1 MVVVVEI
8 ATKRVLT
15 SSSCNTLDLELA
27 NAMNAGFT
35 ADELDAKEVTDEEF
49 QVILNAQT
57 RPVPPPSD
65 GERISALEDFMMT
78 LL

>member
-27 NAMNAGFT
+27 NAMSAGFT

-57 RPVPPPSD
+57 RPVSSPSD